1 MSSKLWIGNM
11 APNTTDETLREFLAK
26 YAHGLEVVDIKRIEG
41 DGTRPAA
48 IVRFKGGTLESVPN
62 LALRLDGMYWQGKKL
77 SCAAQPGLADYWTP
91 RPL

>member
-26 YAHGLEVVDIKRIEG
+26 YAHALDVVDIKRIDG

-48 IVRFKGGTLESVPN
+48 IVRLKGGTLESVPN

-77 SCAAQPGLADYWTP
+77 SCAAQPGLVDP
-91 RPL
+91 

>member
-77 SCAAQPGLADYWTP
+77 SCAAQPGLVDP
-91 RPL
+91 